1 MGCIYKSTNTVK
13 KKSYIGYTRHDAEK
27 TRIPEHFSGRGN
39 KHIKKAIEEDGIES
53 FTFEILHDGIIP
65 EFLKSFEK
73 EAIAKHNTVYPKGYN
88 CNGGGSGV
96 CSHSEETKGKIS
108 EAQTGE
114 KNHQYGKPHSE
125 ETKRK
130 LSEAKKG
137 EKNPNYGK
145 PRPEE
150 TKHKI
155 SEAHKGKTL
164 SPEHCQKNSEAKKGE
179 KNPNYGK
186 PRPEE
191 TKRKISEANK
201 GNPSW
206 NKGSSLSEETKR
218 KISEACEG
226 LDCKVAREI
235 FFSLPVDMSLPE
247 KRKRLRQKFPENHRS
262 TILRWCQKFDAET

>member
-1 MGCIYKSTNTVK
+1 MGSIYKATNTVK
-13 KKSYIGYTRHDAEK
+13 KMSYIGYTRRDAEK

-39 KHIKKAIEEDGIES
+39 KHIKKVIEEDGIDS

-130 LSEAKKG
+130 L
-137 EKNPNYGK
+137 
-145 PRPEE
+145 
-150 TKHKI
+150 
-155 SEAHKGKTL
+155 
-164 SPEHCQKNSEAKKGE
+164 SEAKKGE